1 MADRHY
7 QGKRLEGVKG
17 ARLESRRERS
27 APPTEVTHRQAPTP
41 PAEEVIRERVA
52 PPAGPESA
60 APAAENAPERAVP
73 VAESVTEAVA
83 SVVEN
88 AVETAA
94 AEAGHTPEP
103 PAPAAENT
111 PEPPALAEEAAAE
124 QPVPAA
130 EKAEQA
136 EQSGEAGKKKKGFW
150 ADYGYLV
157 ITAAVVILVFRV
169 LLQLA
174 FVPTASMESTVPTNS
189 LLVSWQLP
197 YLVSDPEPARG
208 SIVTFW
214 SEELGKLLVKRV
226 IGLPGEEIT
235 FVDGFVCING
245 ERIPEPYLDQQGAT
259 TSAQS
264 PSFRVPEGCLFVMGD
279 NRSGSQDS
287 RYWKDPYVPLAN
299 VRAQALLCI
308 PVKYQP
314 VKILPKW
321 KGLPL
326 PIVNEIHTVT

>member
-27 APPTEVTHRQAPTP
+27 APPAEVTHRQAPTP

-103 PAPAAENT
+103 PAPAAENV
-111 PEPPALAEEAAAE
+111 PEPPATAEETAAE
-124 QPVPAA
+124 QPVPA
-130 EKAEQA
+130 AEQA

>member
-27 APPTEVTHRQAPTP
+27 APPAEVTHRQAPTP

-73 VAESVTEAVA
+73 VAESVTEEVA

-88 AVETAA
+88 AVEAAA
-94 AEAGHTPEP
+94 AEAGHTPESP
-103 PAPAAENT
+103 VPAAENT
-111 PEPPALAEEAAAE
+111 PEPPAPAEEAAAE
-124 QPVPAA
+124 QPVPA
-130 EKAEQA
+130 AEQA

>member
-27 APPTEVTHRQAPTP
+27 APPAEVTHRQAPTP

-103 PAPAAENT
+103 PAPAAETT
-111 PEPPALAEEAAAE
+111 PEPPATAEEAAAE
-124 QPVPAA
+124 QPVPA
-130 EKAEQA
+130 AEQA

>member
-27 APPTEVTHRQAPTP
+27 APPAEVTHRQAPTP

-60 APAAENAPERAVP
+60 APAAENAPKRAVP

-103 PAPAAENT
+103 PAPAAENV
-111 PEPPALAEEAAAE
+111 PEPPATAEETAAE
-124 QPVPAA
+124 QPVPA
-130 EKAEQA
+130 AEQA

>member
-27 APPTEVTHRQAPTP
+27 APPAEVTHRQAPTP

-111 PEPPALAEEAAAE
+111 PEPPATAEETAAE
-124 QPVPAA
+124 QPVPA
-130 EKAEQA
+130 AEQA

>member
-27 APPTEVTHRQAPTP
+27 APPAEVTHRQAPTP

-103 PAPAAENT
+103 PAPAAENV
-111 PEPPALAEEAAAE
+111 PEPPATAEETAAE
-124 QPVPAA
+124 QPVPA
-130 EKAEQA
+130 AEQA

-235 FVDGFVCING
+235 FVDGFVYING

-287 RYWKDPYVPLAN
+287 RYWKDPYVPLVN

>member
-27 APPTEVTHRQAPTP
+27 APPAEVTHRQAPTP

-103 PAPAAENT
+103 PTPAAENV
-111 PEPPALAEEAAAE
+111 PEPPATAEETAAE
-124 QPVPAA
+124 QPVPA
-130 EKAEQA
+130 AEQA

>member
-103 PAPAAENT
+103 PTPAAENV
-111 PEPPALAEEAAAE
+111 PEPPATAEETAAE
-124 QPVPAA
+124 QPVPA
-130 EKAEQA
+130 AEQA

>member
-27 APPTEVTHRQAPTP
+27 APPAEVTHRQAPTP

-103 PAPAAENT
+103 PAPAAENV
-111 PEPPALAEEAAAE
+111 PEPPATAEETAAE
-124 QPVPAA
+124 QPVPA
-130 EKAEQA
+130 AEQA
-136 EQSGEAGKKKKGFW
+136 EQSGEAGTKKKGFW

-174 FVPTASMESTVPTNS
+174 FGPTASMESTVPTNS

>member
-17 ARLESRRERS
+17 ARLEGRRERS
-27 APPTEVTHRQAPTP
+27 APPAEVTHRQAPTP
-41 PAEEVIRERVA
+41 PAEEVIPERVA
-52 PPAGPESA
+52 PPAGPEGA

-73 VAESVTEAVA
+73 VAESVTEEVA

-103 PAPAAENT
+103 PVPAAENT
-111 PEPPALAEEAAAE
+111 PEPPAPAEEAAAE
-124 QPVPAA
+124 QPVPA
-130 EKAEQA
+130 AEQA

-264 PSFRVPEGCLFVMGD
+264 PSFRVPEGCLFVLGD

>member
-27 APPTEVTHRQAPTP
+27 APPAEVTHRQAPTP

-111 PEPPALAEEAAAE
+111 PEPPATAEEAAAE
-124 QPVPAA
+124 QPVPA
-130 EKAEQA
+130 AEQA

>member
-1 MADRHY
+1 M
-7 QGKRLEGVKG
+7 
-17 ARLESRRERS
+17 
-27 APPTEVTHRQAPTP
+27 
-41 PAEEVIRERVA
+41 
-52 PPAGPESA
+52 
-60 APAAENAPERAVP
+60 P

-111 PEPPALAEEAAAE
+111 PEPPATAEEAAAE
-124 QPVPAA
+124 QPVPA
-130 EKAEQA
+130 AEQA